1 MEALR
6 LKIICTTEKDFAE
19 QSKVLTKRL
28 VERGYNEN
36 EIRQQISKTFTIE
49 RAHLLNQKRQ
59 ATSNRIPL
67 ILSCNRTLSDMK
79 RAVNKHWDI
88 LKINR
93 DFEQV
98 FTELPIIVF
107 RRNRNFQDILGKKT
121 IINNMKQLRQN
132 INQNGYSTP
141 CSQSMLYRI
150 YVIISATPSEVQS
163 HTKPSRYTVNSI
175 ATTNT

>member
-6 LKIICTTEKDFAE
+6 LKIICTKEKDFAE

-28 VERGYNEN
+28 VGRGYNEN

-67 ILSCNRTLSDMK
+67 ILLCNRTVSDMK

-98 FTELPIIVF
+98 FTELPIIAF

-141 CSQSMLYRI
+141 CNSNLANLCCTESM
-150 YVIISATPSEVQS
+150 Q
-163 HTKPSRYTVNSI
+163 
-175 ATTNT
+175 